1 MNFGL
6 AKEIYGLTPWCV
18 DSISFHSLSAILKN
32 LQNGVSLEI
41 PENKYNSFS
50 SIQFESNSK
59 IVTRPYGDDWSPGQL
74 DNNEDFTAIVVL
86 NLNGVITKS
95 GGASSVGMEQ
105 ISNVMLRASS
115 DKRVVGFVLRTDSG
129 GGSSAAVEVMV
140 DTINT
145 IKQTKPVYSVIT
157 KGGMAGSAAYGIIS
171 ASTKIFSESEM
182 NIVGSVGTM
191 IQFSGKPHGNVDQD
205 GEKTI
210 VLYATKSTMKNKAF
224 EEAINKD
231 NYQLLVSELL
241 DPINENF
248 ITQTLANRPQL
259 EGTKFDNGHTVFAK
273 EAVGTFIDGIA
284 SFDQVVEMVLSD
296 AKEMSTNSNINTNP
310 NSKMTKEELKQSNP
324 DVYASIATEGAEAQQ
339 EIVNSWLPF
348 FEADSKA
355 VLEGIKSGKPLL
367 ESQKNTFLVA
377 MAQKGK
383 LEALKSDSIPAV
395 VTAETTTVET
405 EENTTQKE
413 IESITNSIKLT

>member
-6 AKEIYGLTPWCV
+6 AKEIYGLNTWCI
-18 DSISFHSLSAILKN
+18 DSISFHSLSAILRN

-105 ISNVMLRASS
+105 ISNVMLKASA
-115 DKRVVGFVLRTDSG
+115 DKRVVGFILRTDSG
-129 GGSSAAVEVMV
+129 GGSSGAVEVMV
-140 DTINT
+140 DAINT

-224 EEAINKD
+224 EEAVNND
-231 NYQLLVSELL
+231 NYSLIINDLL

-248 ITQTLANRPQL
+248 IAKTLANRPQL
-259 EGTKFDNGHTVFAK
+259 EGTEFDNGHTVFAK

-296 AKEMSTNSNINTNP
+296 VKEMSTNTNINQ
-310 NSKMTKEELKQSNP
+310 NSNNSQMNRTELNQAHPELVQSIIQEGVNAERER
-324 DVYASIATEGAEAQQ
+324 VASWEAYR
-339 EIVNSWLPF
+339 
-348 FEADSKA
+348 EADSKA
-355 VLEGIKSGKPLL
+355 VSEGIASGLAIT
-367 ESQKNTFLVA
+367 SAQSHSFLVA

-383 LEALKSDSIPAV
+383 VNDLKADNATTIVTTESATVVDDVEGANKELEQAFDFKM
-395 VTAETTTVET
+395 
-405 EENTTQKE
+405 
-413 IESITNSIKLT
+413 

>member
-18 DSISFHSLSAILKN
+18 DSISFHSLSAILRN
-32 LQNGVSLEI
+32 LQNGVALEI
-41 PENKYNSFS
+41 PDSKYNSFS

-59 IVTRPYGDDWSPGQL
+59 IVTRPYGNEWSAGEL
-74 DNNEDFTAIVVL
+74 ENNEDFTAIVVL

-95 GGASSVGMEQ
+95 GGASSIGMEQ
-105 ISNVMLRASS
+105 ISNTMLRASS
-115 DKRVVGFVLRTDSG
+115 DKRVVGFILRTDSG
-129 GGSSAAVEVMV
+129 GGSSGAVEVMV
-140 DTINT
+140 DAINT

-231 NYQLLVSELL
+231 NYQLLVNELL

-248 ITQTLANRPQL
+248 IAQTLANRPQL

-296 AKEMSTNSNINTNP
+296 AKEMSTNTNINQ
-310 NSKMTKEELKQSNP
+310 NSNNSQMNRTELNQAHPELVQSIIQEG
-324 DVYASIATEGAEAQQ
+324 VIAERERVASWEAYR
-339 EIVNSWLPF
+339 
-348 FEADSKA
+348 EADSKA
-355 VLEGIKSGKPLL
+355 VSEGIASGLAITNAQ
-367 ESQKNTFLVA
+367 SHSFLVA

-383 LEALKSDSIPAV
+383 VEALKSDNATTI
-395 VTAETTTVET
+395 VTTESTTVEDT
-405 EENTTQKE
+405 VEGKNKE
-413 IESITNSIKLT
+413 IESAFDFKL